1 MDLGIEGRVAVI
13 TGGARGIGFAEAEAL
28 GAEGAV
34 IAINDIDSVAAMDA
48 AAILRARGIQ
58 ASAFPADA
66 ADEAEVAE
74 AMRKIA
80 AKFGKIAILVNNA
93 GIGGK
98 PDYSA
103 HEMPVEVWDSM
114 QRVHVRST
122 FLWSRA
128 AIPLMRLGGYG
139 RIVNTS
145 SMNYTGGG
153 RPGASHYVAAKAS
166 IAGFTRVLAKEVG
179 PDGITVNAI
188 APGYVATEL
197 IGGFSSPM
205 LAVIREQNPTRR
217 LCEPNEIGALVA
229 YLASRQAGFIN
240 GEIVCI
246 DGGRRE
252 FYWGNTA

>member
-1 MDLGIEGRVAVI
+1 MCSSDLLSRLHTERLKAARQAFVDVVEFVAGNVGERS
-13 TGGARGIGFAEAEAL
+13 T
-28 GAEGAV
+28 
-34 IAINDIDSVAAMDA
+34 
-48 AAILRARGIQ
+48 
-58 ASAFPADA
+58 ADA
-66 ADEAEVAE
+66 LMEAAQGQ
-74 AMRKIA
+74 
-80 AKFGKIAILVNNA
+80 FGSVDIVVNNA
-93 GIGGK
+93 GVVRDRMLFNMSDEDWDLVLEVHLRGHFLLCRNAAAYWRAKSKEAG
-98 PDYSA
+98 A
-103 HEMPVEVWDSM
+103 PV
-114 QRVHVRST
+114 
-122 FLWSRA
+122 
-128 AIPLMRLGGYG
+128 YG

-153 RPGASHYVAAKAS
+153 RPGATHYVAAKAS

-197 IGGFSSPM
+197 IDGFSSPM